1 MTYKILTANRLDNGL
16 VVYLGENGW
25 SPDIDAACRALDDD
39 TAAALDYRGR
49 QAAARNEIADPYL
62 IDLDDDDTP
71 VRWRE
76 TIRANGPTVR
86 ADLGYHAAGRNPIRH
101 TVQPADAYSC
111 TYRSHL

>member
-1 MTYKILTANRLDNGL
+1 MAYKILTANRLDNGI

-25 SPDIDAACRALDDD
+25 GPDIDAACRALDDD
-39 TAAALDYRGR
+39 TAAALEFQGK
-49 QAAARNEIADPYL
+49 QAAARNEVADPYL

-86 ADLGYHAAGRNPIRH
+86 PDLGYQSGKRI
-101 TVQPADAYSC
+101 
-111 TYRSHL
+111 